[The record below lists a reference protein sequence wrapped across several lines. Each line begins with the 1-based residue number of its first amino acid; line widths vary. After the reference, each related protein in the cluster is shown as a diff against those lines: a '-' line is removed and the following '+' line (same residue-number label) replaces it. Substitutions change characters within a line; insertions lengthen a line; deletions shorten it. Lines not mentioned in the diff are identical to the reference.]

1 MQNEQGIRFQNR
13 YLLVKKIAKGAI
25 ALWGDG
31 NEAALRP
38 NPAALSA
45 RPEGFLEENPPGVIR
60 AIAQG

>member
-1 MQNEQGIRFQNR
+1 
-13 YLLVKKIAKGAI
+13 LLVKKIAKGAI